1 MTPSSHLTIAL
12 VGNPNT
18 GKSTLF
24 NRLTGARQKVG
35 NYPGVTV
42 EKKVGTV
49 SLGDSSCSLIDL
61 PGTYSLAPT
70 SQDEQIVIDVL
81 CGYQSDFPRPDA
93 VLCIAD
99 ATNLKRN
106 LFFASQVA
114 ETGLPVVIA
123 LNMIDEAEKK
133 GIWIDATTL
142 SERVGVPVIPTVASK
157 GHGVD
162 ELKRALE
169 KGLGSKNSFSPVSWP
184 DAIKDAL
191 GEMEGESQAERVRLL
206 FDIESELPGR
216 WKEKG
221 VDLSSRIALARE
233 KIKKAGFDPV
243 RVEAEL
249 RYQHVDSLLE
259 GLVRGEEKK
268 GSPSTS
274 RLDRILT
281 HRFFGLLIFVTLMMG
296 VFSSIYWF
304 AGPLMDGIDGFFGS
318 IGEWAGGQLESSP
331 VLQSLIVDGV
341 IAGVGGVVIFLPQIL
356 ILIFFMAVL
365 EDSGYM
371 ARAAFLMDKIFSW
384 TGLNGKSF
392 VPMLSGF
399 ACAIPAIMSARTIE
413 DPKARIAT
421 ILISPLMSCSARLPV
436 YVLLIGAFVEPHLG
450 AFGAGAVLFGMHLL
464 GLVVGLPVAF
474 VLNRF
479 LLKIRSLPFVLEL
492 PSYRRPRFRDVF
504 ARMYRSG
511 KEFTLRAGTV
521 IFIFS
526 IVIWALSYF
535 PRSEWVADAVAADI
549 SQEEG
554 VSLTEAKELLEGDL
568 AGRLDSAYVEA
579 SYLGRMGKVIQ
590 PVFALAGFDWKI
602 TIGVLAS
609 FPAREVIVSTLGI
622 LYNLGEEE
630 LEEEGVL
637 GDRLREAKWPD
648 GRPVFTPTVAFSIMV
663 FFALCLQ
670 CGATVAI
677 IAREIGWSWATFAF
691 VYMTVLAWVG
701 AVAVFQVGRLF

>member
-1 MTPSSHLTIAL
+1 MTSSENPTVAL

-24 NRLTGARQKVG
+24 NRLTGASQKVG
-35 NYPGVTV
+35 NYPGITV
-42 EKKVGTV
+42 EKKVGTL
-49 SLGDSSCSLIDL
+49 SFGESSATLIDL

-81 CGYQSDFPRPDA
+81 CGYQNDLPRPDA

-133 GIWIDATTL
+133 GIWIDTTEL
-142 SERVGVPVIPTVASK
+142 SKRIGVPIVPTVAAK
-157 GHGVD
+157 GHGLE
-162 ELKRALE
+162 ELKRTLE
-169 KGLGSKNSFSPVSWP
+169 KGIRGSNSFSPVPWP
-184 DAIKDAL
+184 EPIETAL
-191 GEMEGESQAERVRLL
+191 GEMEGESRAERVRLL
-206 FDIESELPGR
+206 FDLESELPKR

-233 KIKKAGFDPV
+233 KVKTAGFDPI
-243 RVEAEL
+243 RAEAEL
-249 RYQHVDSLLE
+249 RYAHIDSLLE
-259 GLVRGEEKK
+259 GLVKGEEKK
-268 GSPSTS
+268 VSQSTS
-274 RLDRILT
+274 RLDRVLT

-296 VFSSIYWF
+296 VFSSIYWM
-304 AGPLMDGIDGFFGS
+304 AGPLMDGIDALFGS

-331 VLQSLIVDGV
+331 VLQSLVVDGM

-356 ILIFFMAVL
+356 ILFFFMAIL

-371 ARAAFLMDKIFSW
+371 ARAAFLMDKVFSW

-392 VPMLSGF
+392 VPMLSSF

-413 DPKARIAT
+413 DPKARIT
-421 ILISPLMSCSARLPV
+421 TVLISPLMSCSARLPV
-436 YVLLIGAFVEPHLG
+436 YVLLIGAFVEPQIG
-450 AFGAGAVLFGMHLL
+450 ALGAGAVLFGMHLL
-464 GLVVGLPVAF
+464 GLVIGLPVAF
-474 VLNRF
+474 ILNRF
-479 LLKIRSLPFVLEL
+479 FLKIRSLPFVLEL

-504 ARMYRSG
+504 SRMYRSG
-511 KEFTLRAGTV
+511 KEFTVRAGTV

-535 PRSEWVADAVAADI
+535 PRSEWVVEAVAADI

-554 VSLTEAKELLEGDL
+554 ISIEEAKGLLEGDL
-568 AGRLDSAYVEA
+568 AGRLDSAYVES
-579 SYLGRMGKVIQ
+579 SYLGRVGKVIQ

-602 TIGVLAS
+602 TVGVLAS

-637 GDRLREAKWPD
+637 GDRLRQAKWPD
-648 GRPVFTPTVAFSIMV
+648 GRPVFTPAVAFSIMV

-677 IAREIGWSWATFAF
+677 IAREIGWRWATFSF
-691 VYMTVLAWVG
+691 IYMTGLAWVG
-701 AVAVFQVGRLF
+701 AVAVFQIGRLF